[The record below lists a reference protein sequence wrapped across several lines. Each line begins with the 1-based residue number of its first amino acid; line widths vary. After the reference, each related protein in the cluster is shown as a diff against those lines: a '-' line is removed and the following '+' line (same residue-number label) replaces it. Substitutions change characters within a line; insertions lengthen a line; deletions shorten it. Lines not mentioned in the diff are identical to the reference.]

1 MIRIK
6 IRINLSRRMKGSKN
20 KEKERIKLKAYE
32 RIKRD
37 GFLRIFC
44 ISNYDVIIVAS
55 KFGTW
60 LAVA

>member
-1 MIRIK
+1 
-6 IRINLSRRMKGSKN
+6 MKGSKN

-37 GFLRIFC
+37 GFLRIFY
-44 ISNYDVIIVAS
+44 INDYDVIIVAS

>member
-1 MIRIK
+1 
-6 IRINLSRRMKGSKN
+6 MKGSKN

-32 RIKRD
+32 RLKRD

-44 ISNYDVIIVAS
+44 ISNYDVTIVAF
-55 KFGTW
+55 KFRTW

>member
-1 MIRIK
+1 
-6 IRINLSRRMKGSKN
+6 MKGSKN
-20 KEKERIKLKAYE
+20 KEKERIKLKYE
-32 RIKRD
+32 WLKRD